1 MNLPKSLSSIAR
13 QFQKKNPSESA
24 IINTLLESM
33 GIGIDAEV
41 PLSQI
46 VDYRKT
52 DVKFRLAVLMYT
64 AYSVGPGFH
73 NTADMSTPTGKSC
86 LKLIDDFAEEWNL
99 DELNQ
104 LIALDVWASGNAF
117 LEPLGNTDKRLLG
130 IQMLPLS
137 SFKKIRRD
145 EHGEVLDFIQE
156 WGGRNATLE
165 PSAVYHFKWLPED
178 ASAWGSGLGQP
189 MARQGY
195 GYKSTSGKTIN
206 RPSWFSISEAM
217 DDISMKMT
225 YAGLP
230 RYDVYAKVADDQVD
244 DISRTYQKLDP
255 LQHSIRN
262 FEGKTETISLDTQ
275 NKFDTFIRKVDDQ
288 IISGVMTPI
297 PRLWSSLNFTYA
309 SAEAAIDA
317 TLPLIR
323 MNQRAH
329 KRFVENCIYKPLIMQ
344 EKSEDA
350 VKKANVRLNWGLP
363 EALEIDDIV
372 KVWNILKDPKFDGSF
387 DPKDI
392 LGMLAEAGVNI
403 TPLEKPV
410 EKIDTQIRDLHIL
423 QNSKDKKIPLSM
435 LSKQEQLR
443 ELKVMAMK
451 KLVKKFG
458 N

>member
-1 MNLPKSLSSIAR
+1 MNFRKSITDFASNL
-13 QFQKKNPSESA
+13 QKSKRSESA
-24 IINTLLESM
+24 IITSYLESM

-41 PLSQI
+41 PLANI
-46 VDYRKT
+46 VEYRKT

-64 AYSVGPGFH
+64 AYSVGSGFH
-73 NTADMSTPTGKSC
+73 NTADITTPTGKAC
-86 LKLIDDFAEEWNL
+86 LELIDNFCDEWNL

-104 LIALDVWASGNAF
+104 LIAMDVWATGNSF
-117 LEPLGNTDKRLLG
+117 LEPLGNNDSRLLG

-137 SFKKIRRD
+137 SFTKIKRD
-145 EHGEVLDFIQE
+145 EYGDVIEFIQE
-156 WGGRNATLE
+156 WGGKRRNLE
-165 PSAVYHFKWLPED
+165 PSAVYHFRWLPED
-178 ASAWGSGLGQP
+178 ASGWGSGLGQV
-189 MARQGY
+189 MARKGV
-195 GYKSTSGKTIN
+195 GYKSTSGKTIK

-230 RYDVYAKVADDQVD
+230 RYDVYAKVPDDKVAQ
-244 DISRTYQKLDP
+244 INHQYEQLDP

-329 KRFVENCIYKPLIMQ
+329 KRFVENFIYKPYIMQ
-344 EKSEDA
+344 EKNEAA

-372 KVWNILKDPKFDGSF
+372 KVWNILKDPIFTDSF
-387 DPKDI
+387 DPQDI
-392 LGMLAEAGVNI
+392 LSMLSEAGVNI
-403 TPLEKPV
+403 TPLEKPAS
-410 EKIDTQIRDLHIL
+410 KIDSQIRDLHKL
-423 QNSKDKKIPLSM
+423 QNTKEKKIPLSM
-435 LSKQEQLR
+435 LSKEDQLK
-443 ELKVMAMK
+443 ELRVMTMK
-451 KLVKKFG
+451 KLLKI
-458 N
+458 